1 MRKDAIMK
9 FLIAERHVPN
19 RPKFDR
25 HIMMRCP
32 VGRGGPDCYYYHYQ
46 QLRYLAESCCLANS
60 VAYNISSAFSYELT
74 KKSQEK
80 LKSQSARAADGFSL
94 YIEKR
99 LYMMW
104 VNSKNP

>member
-74 KKSQEK
+74 KKSQENSSRK
-80 LKSQSARAADGFSL
+80 VRELLMGFRFISRNAC
-94 YIEKR
+94 I
-99 LYMMW
+99 
-104 VNSKNP
+104 